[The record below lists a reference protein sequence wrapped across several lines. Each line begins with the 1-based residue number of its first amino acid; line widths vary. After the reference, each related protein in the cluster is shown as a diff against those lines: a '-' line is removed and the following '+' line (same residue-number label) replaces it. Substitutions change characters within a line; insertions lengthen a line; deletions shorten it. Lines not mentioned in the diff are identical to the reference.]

1 MATAPME
8 ARISALA
15 QKIDEL
21 FVKQASRFAFHHED
35 TQNEHRMQE
44 TRLSSLMLDKSVS
57 NEKHLEY
64 AQAIISRCDSYKR
77 DFILP
82 LQDLTEEIQ
91 RDLFGF
97 EQVLHASAQLG
108 DLSKVERWLS
118 LSKDLHQARLM
129 AMESIESQ
137 TEFETYIPKLII
149 QNDGRSDM
157 TLSSEQSEQF
167 AGGIAGYAA
176 LMKTSHETNERIQQ
190 EREPLTKLLFSPDKP
205 ERTAGPQIPATP
217 ERTPIKIHPL
227 EGKGW
232 FRLLKV
238 MYVATWIVGLGILA
252 IFASGTGEFAVFVVS
267 GVIFALALIVLK
279 KVFYYVILGRA
290 TATEQPGKGFLDLEE
305 LRNDLVGVQANS
317 PDVYQE
323 VVAPFF
329 QSWKER
335 YGRRVPLQEVEVM
348 QKRIDYEMNRLKEK
362 KQELIDKAASK
373 GATIDLSTLRKN
385 MEQTK
390 ADYNGADRQEYVRQI
405 DLFLTSLE
413 VKYGAS
419 IPIDEANKLLDKLD
433 DDIRAQGGR
442 SSG

>member
-1 MATAPME
+1 MAQKE
-8 ARISALA
+8 RISALA
-15 QKIDEL
+15 QKIEEL
-21 FVKQASRFAFHHED
+21 FVKQASRFAFHHDD
-35 TQNEHRMQE
+35 TQNEHRVQE

-82 LQDLTEEIQ
+82 LQNLTEEIQ

-97 EQVLHASAQLG
+97 EQVLHASAAQLG
-108 DLSKVERWLS
+108 ELSRAERWLS
-118 LSKDLHQARLM
+118 LSKDLHQARRM
-129 AMESIESQ
+129 AVESIESQ
-137 TEFETYIPKLII
+137 VEFETYIPKLII
-149 QNDGRSDM
+149 QNGGRSDM
-157 TLSSEQSEQF
+157 TLSSEQSKQF
-167 AGGIAGYAA
+167 TDGIAGYAA

-190 EREPLTKLLFSPDKP
+190 EREPLTKLLFSAD
-205 ERTAGPQIPATP
+205 ELQRTAGPQIPATP
-217 ERTPIKIHPL
+217 ERAAIKIHPL

-238 MYVATWIVGLGILA
+238 LYVASWIVGLGILA
-252 IFASGTGEFAVFVVS
+252 IFAYGTGELPVFVVG
-267 GVIFALALIVLK
+267 GVILALALIVLK

-290 TATEQPGKGFLDLEE
+290 TATEQPGKGFLDLED
-305 LRNDLVGVQANS
+305 LRNDLAGVQANS
-317 PDVYQE
+317 ADVYQE

-329 QSWKER
+329 RSWEER

-348 QKRIDYEMNRLKEK
+348 QKRIDYEMNRLKER
-362 KQELIDKAASK
+362 KQELIDKAATK
-373 GATIDLSTLRKN
+373 GATIDLSMLRKN

-390 ADYNGADRQEYVRQI
+390 ADYNGAGRQEYIRQI

-442 SSG
+442 GE